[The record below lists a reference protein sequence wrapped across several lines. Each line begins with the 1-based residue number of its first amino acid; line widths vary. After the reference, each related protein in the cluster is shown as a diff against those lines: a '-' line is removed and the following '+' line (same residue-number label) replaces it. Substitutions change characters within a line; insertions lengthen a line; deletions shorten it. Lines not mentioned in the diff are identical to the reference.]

1 MVDKVIN
8 VAKCFVTN
16 FVSAVL
22 GTINGLVNSLLG
34 FFIDTLTGFI
44 DGAFGIV
51 DKGLSLA
58 SGAFNIILDVI
69 SFLSCNDDKEC
80 EAYNIDQWNI
90 LTGGNQDTYSITDLI
105 QGVTDVTNQV
115 SNVTYDFSNLASGV
129 GDIVKTFGDTL
140 QQQLNGV
147 FDISTCNIGP
157 ILCGPPSISLFGGT
171 GGFAG

>member
-34 FFIDTLTGFI
+34 FFADTLTGFI

-58 SGAFNIILDVI
+58 SG
-69 SFLSCNDDKEC
+69 
-80 EAYNIDQWNI
+80 
-90 LTGGNQDTYSITDLI
+90 SI
-105 QGVTDVTNQV
+105 
-115 SNVTYDFSNLASGV
+115 
-129 GDIVKTFGDTL
+129 
-140 QQQLNGV
+140 
-147 FDISTCNIGP
+147 
-157 ILCGPPSISLFGGT
+157 
-171 GGFAG
+171 